1 MIITIHGNTNVK
13 HLDITLNYVTN
24 YLFLNL
30 QIYCLLV
37 ILDFKNVLVY
47 S

>member
-1 MIITIHGNTNVK
+1 MHGNTNVK
-13 HLDITLNYVTN
+13 HLDISLNNVMN
-24 YLFLNL
+24 CVFLNL

-37 ILDFKNVLVY
+37 ALDFKNVLVY